1 MYSSYCVQIFQS
13 FGSRGSLENVGSRS
27 SPPSSKSTTPKS
39 STATF
44 PEPASDSPPSKSPAA
59 AASPLLS
66 GQRKMSSGP
75 SISADDYMALQKKVR
90 LYGMLIVDC
99 FSQIYCGVGVGMMI
113 SNTCN
118 DRCVGGFFC
127 HF

>member
-1 MYSSYCVQIFQS
+1 MLAVDLPLLPPSLQHQNPAQLLFQS
-13 FGSRGSLENVGSRS
+13 LRQIV
-27 SPPSSKSTTPKS
+27 
-39 STATF
+39 
-44 PEPASDSPPSKSPAA
+44 PPSKSPAA
-59 AASPLLS
+59 AASPLLL

-75 SISADDYMALQKKVR
+75 SISADDYMALQKKVD